1 MARIKTSK
9 DVTKKEVIL
18 NTAAKLFRQRG
29 YKAASMRD
37 LAEKL
42 GIEAAS
48 LYNHIR
54 AKSDLLHDICFKMA
68 AVYNEQIETV
78 ERSDEKSSLKKLEE
92 VLRFQ
97 IHQMI
102 DNSDYALVASRE
114 WIHMEGTFLSNYLTI
129 THNYRKRINRIIA
142 KGIDEGEIKPSIDV
156 PSTVW
161 IIVHAVNGIESWHM
175 SKTKIPAAVIE
186 ENMVS
191 ILIDGMKKEKK

>member
-1 MARIKTSK
+1 MARIKTGK

-68 AVYNEQIETV
+68 AVYNEQIDTV
-78 ERSDEKSSLKKLEE
+78 EKSKDSYLKKLEAI
-92 VLRFQ
+92 LRFQ
-97 IHQMI
+97 IHQML
-102 DNSDYALVASRE
+102 DNADYAIVAGRE
-114 WIHMEGTFLSNYLTI
+114 WIQLEGNFLSNYLTI

-142 KGIDEGEIKPSIDV
+142 NGIEDGEIKPSIDV

-161 IIVHAVNGIESWHM
+161 LIIHAVEGIESWHM
-175 SKTKIPAAVIE
+175 SKAKIPAAVIE
-186 ENMVS
+186 ENMIS
-191 ILIDGMKKEKK
+191 ILIGGMRKEK

>member
-18 NTAAKLFRQRG
+18 NTAARLFRQRG

-68 AVYNEQIETV
+68 AVYNEQIDTV
-78 ERSDEKSSLKKLEE
+78 ERSKESSLKKLEDL
-92 VLRFQ
+92 LRFQ

-102 DNSDYALVASRE
+102 DNADYALVSSRE
-114 WIHMEGTFLSNYLTI
+114 WIHMEGNFLSNYLTI
-129 THNYRKRINRIIA
+129 THNYRKRINRIIS
-142 KGIDEGEIKPSIDV
+142 KGIEEGEIKPSIDV

-161 IIVHAVNGIESWHM
+161 MIIHAVNGIESWHS

-191 ILIDGMKKEKK
+191 ILIDGMKKER